1 MYQSR
6 LDFSTG
12 FGVRLDIE
20 GWRDQDNTLA
30 NSDRPAVSPEQRARP
45 GILVQET
52 PHG

>member
-20 GWRDQDNTLA
+20 GWRNQVNTLA
-30 NSDRPAVSPEQRARP
+30 NSNRPAVSPEQKARP
-45 GILVQET
+45 GILLHET
-52 PHG
+52 ARG